1 MPVKKSPFIDLRM
14 GVLRQRLCIMVR
26 RKTFKKVDKPNQWI
40 LQYFVGFPNTY
51 LLDSD
56 LSRR

>member
-26 RKTFKKVDKPNQWI
+26 QKTFKKVDNPNQWI
-40 LQYFVGFPNTY
+40 MQYFVGFPNTY